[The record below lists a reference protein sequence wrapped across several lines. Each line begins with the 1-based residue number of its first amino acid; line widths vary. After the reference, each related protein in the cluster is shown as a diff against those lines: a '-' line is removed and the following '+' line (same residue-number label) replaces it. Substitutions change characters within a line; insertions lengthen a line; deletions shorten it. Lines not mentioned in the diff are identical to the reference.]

1 MISLIIPTYNEAA
14 HLTATLN
21 SITHS
26 RAKRQVIVVDADS
39 SDSTRCIAE
48 KANHKVVFSPQ
59 RQRAFQMNLGAQYA
73 AGGILVF
80 LHADTVLP
88 DSALDQIE
96 SFLVQPEIVGGGFK
110 RRYDSTSWFLKT
122 TCFLSGLRTQ
132 SIGWFLGDQAI
143 FVRRQTFEDLG
154 GFRNLD
160 LFEDLDFSRRMA
172 QTGRV
177 ITLSP
182 PVICSPRRFR
192 VRGEVLTTLSD
203 FWLTCGYL
211 LGADQRTL
219 TEGHRAF
226 FKENSRR
233 GDPGMRKPIAK
244 S

>member
-21 SITHS
+21 SITRS
-26 RAKRQVIVVDADS
+26 RAKREVVVVDAGS
-39 SDSTRCIAE
+39 SDGTRCIAE
-48 KANHKVVFSPQ
+48 RANHGVVLSPQ
-59 RQRAFQMNLGAQYA
+59 RQRAFQMNLGTQHAV
-73 AGGILVF
+73 GGILLF

-96 SFLVQPEIVGGGFK
+96 SFLVRPEIVGGAFK

-132 SIGWFLGDQAI
+132 SVGWFLGDQAI
-143 FVRRQTFEDLG
+143 FVRRQTFEDLD

-160 LFEDLDFSRRMA
+160 LFEDLDFSRRMV
-172 QTGRV
+172 QKGRV

-182 PVICSPRRFR
+182 PVITSSRRFK

-219 TEGHRAF
+219 TEMHRVF
-226 FKENSRR
+226 FRENSRR
-233 GDPGMRKPIAK
+233 GYPWVQKPIAK

>member
-14 HLTATLN
+14 HLAATLN
-21 SITHS
+21 SIARS
-26 RAKRQVIVVDADS
+26 RAKREVIVVDAGS
-39 SDSTRCIAE
+39 SDATRCIAE
-48 KANHKVVFSPQ
+48 KANHSVVLSPQ
-59 RQRAFQMNLGAQYA
+59 RRRAFQMNLGARHA
-73 AGGILVF
+73 AGGVLLF

-96 SFLVQPEIVGGGFK
+96 SFLVRAEIVGGGFK
-110 RRYDSTSWFLKT
+110 RRYDSNSWFLKT

-182 PVICSPRRFR
+182 PVICSPRRFK

-203 FWLTCGYL
+203 FWLTCRYL
-211 LGADQRTL
+211 LGADQCTL
-219 TEGHRAF
+219 TEAHCAF

-233 GDPGMRKPIAK
+233 GGHWVQKPIAK

>member
-39 SDSTRCIAE
+39 SDGSRCIAE

-73 AGGILVF
+73 AGGVLLF

-88 DSALDQIE
+88 DSALDKIE
-96 SFLVQPEIVGGGFK
+96 SFLVRPEIVGGGFK

-154 GFRNLD
+154 GFCNLD

-172 QTGRV
+172 QRGRV

-211 LGADQRTL
+211 SGADQRTL
-219 TEGHRAF
+219 TEAHRAF
-226 FKENSRR
+226 LKENSRR
-233 GDPGMRKPIAK
+233 GDLGMRKPIAK